1 MQKICTKYDRN
12 MHKYAGNM
20 QRYAKNMQVYAKKM
34 QEICKYVD
42 CISQNAK
49 KYAVKICKNMPFYM
63 QNMQSL
69 YIAYFAFKLYSLPTL
84 LTKRIRLESLFFS
97 QSDLQGP
104 YWGQP
109 WQQYGN

>member
-1 MQKICTKYDRN
+1 